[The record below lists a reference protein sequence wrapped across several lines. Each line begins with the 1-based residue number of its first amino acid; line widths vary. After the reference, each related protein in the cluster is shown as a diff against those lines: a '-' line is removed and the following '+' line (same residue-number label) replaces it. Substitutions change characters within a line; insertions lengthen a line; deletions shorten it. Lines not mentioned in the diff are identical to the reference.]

1 MHNEKVN
8 KRSLVI
14 AVMASAML
22 LAAAL
27 VSMPTTESAFAARHG
42 RNQATAQANDCGNGD
57 FPTNIGCQNTASQIQ
72 GDKNTV
78 ALAAQQTF
86 PEEVTPSPGVEVCEE
101 CLASLT
107 AFPGVAVD
115 LAIDLGLA
123 LPIGVTDADAIAA
136 ICNALVNG
144 TISFSDFV
152 NSLAGFASIINGTQ
166 GEVVSCLAQAGF
178 PGGAP

>member
-1 MHNEKVN
+1 MKKQKTRNFGIVA
-8 KRSLVI
+8 LAAI
-14 AVMASAML
+14 L
-22 LAAAL
+22 LATTAI
-27 VSMPTTESAFAARHG
+27 SMTTTGNVFAYKK
-42 RNQATAQANDCGNGD
+42 NQATSQANDCGNGE
-57 FPTNIGCQNTASQIQ
+57 FPFNIGCQNIDSQIQ
-72 GDKNTV
+72 GDGNAV
-78 ALAAQQTF
+78 ALTAQQTF
-86 PEEVTPSPGVEVCEE
+86 PEEVAPPPTVDVCEE
-101 CLASLT
+101 CLAPLL

-166 GEVVSCLAQAGF
+166 GEVVSCLARAGF
-178 PGGAP
+178 PGGGP

>member
-1 MHNEKVN
+1 MSNEKVN
-8 KRSLVI
+8 RRTLAMAAI
-14 AVMASAML
+14 AAML
-22 LAAAL
+22 LITT
-27 VSMPTTESAFAARHG
+27 VISMTTTQNAFAARHT
-42 RNQATAQANDCGNGD
+42 RNQATAQANDCGNDD

-86 PEEVTPSPGVEVCEE
+86 PEEVTPPPTVDVCEE
-101 CLASLT
+101 CLAPLL

-166 GEVVSCLAQAGF
+166 GVVVSCLAQAGF
-178 PGGAP
+178 PGGGP